1 MRSAAILAAAV
12 ALTSGL
18 CEGADFGLS
27 QRPASASSSLVSLQV
42 DTINETDEER
52 LMQNRIA
59 RFLETP
65 GDNARHRPGD
75 VATYYRWLSKTDF
88 RSSPARFRLIAN
100 DIASDTEMLPAAF
113 DAICSVRD
121 IDRSREVAMIELD
134 LQSEMGLAVAQR
146 RDRNQAEIG
155 HFVDAL
161 AFRYESYGFAI
172 DRLLVETPHKE
183 AIAADDRL
191 SELAVLVGAAERWEF
206 CGPVLT
212 TDEPIGLEPN

>member
-18 CEGADFGLS
+18 CEAADFGLS
-27 QRPASASSSLVSLQV
+27 QRPASSSLVSLQI

-52 LMQNRIA
+52 LMHNRIA
-59 RFLETP
+59 RFLGEP
-65 GDNARHRPGD
+65 GGKAKHGPGD
-75 VATYYRWLSKTDF
+75 VAAYYRWLSTTDF

-113 DAICSVRD
+113 DAICAVRD
-121 IDRSREVAMIELD
+121 IDRDREVAMIELD
-134 LQSEMGLAVAQR
+134 LQSEMGSAVAQR

-155 HFVDAL
+155 HFVNAL
-161 AFRYESYGFAI
+161 AFRYQSYGFAI

-183 AIAADDRL
+183 AVAADDRL
-191 SELAVLVGAAERWEF
+191 GELAVLVGAAERWEF

-212 TDEPIGLEPN
+212 IDGPIELEPN